1 MVKPFEVGVEGDE
14 RIYSEFI
21 ASTSISGKRHYK
33 LLTMLG
39 RMSNS
44 TADMESSVLRA
55 VNLQLQDTNFAHVW
69 VWVPEGVG
77 EPPRPLQYFNNL
89 VKP

>member
-1 MVKPFEVGVEGDE
+1 MVKPFEVGPEGDE
-14 RIYSEFI
+14 WIYSEFI
-21 ASTSISGKRHYK
+21 ASTSVSGKRHYK

-39 RMSNS
+39 RTSNS

-55 VNLQLQDTNFAHVW
+55 VSLQLQDTNFAHVP
-69 VWVPEGVG
+69 VWVPGGVG
-77 EPPRPLQYFNNL
+77 EPSPPNYFNDL